1 MNVCH
6 FYLTDEK
13 QMMKISLLNFPFYF
27 KKSFKQPLPA
37 NSSITAVFFNVTIIF
52 SHFSSALF
60 FLLHFIFHF
69 LSLSCLLLQK
79 RSLALFSQPD
89 ISSPPFLFFFFF
101 FFVNGRQYV
110 ITWAELSV
118 WPAPSAPHPLHTH
131 KHIHE
136 RARRHRPAEIP
147 NTHTQTCTPAL
158 VHTHT

>member
-1 MNVCH
+1 MLTTSMLRLQPLNQKKKHKSLRLWSENQMNVCH

-101 FFVNGRQYV
+101 F
-110 ITWAELSV
+110 L
-118 WPAPSAPHPLHTH
+118 
-131 KHIHE
+131 
-136 RARRHRPAEIP
+136 
-147 NTHTQTCTPAL
+147 
-158 VHTHT
+158 